1 MFAHPEDHVS
11 QNMKSISDTYE
22 VQVLIAYF
30 LDKIERP
37 CTPAQL
43 LEIATSDGVVNYFV
57 YSEVIEKMLENGNV
71 EIADSEMGEVYKL
84 TEKGRVLSQEF
95 KKMIPRSF
103 RDKILAA
110 GLRLFAKLRSE
121 NSVEFEIKPHA
132 NGYIVRCVSKD
143 VSADLMDLSLYASDE
158 EQANFIRSKIML
170 DPSGFYSKI
179 IDFVVGNE
187 EYVPDLSE
195 DIEQQE

>member
-57 YSEVIEKMLENGNV
+57 YSEVIEKMLENVANYYEEDVQLATEQMMTILEPAIIVVMAVVVGFLV
-71 EIADSEMGEVYKL
+71 IAM
-84 TEKGRVLSQEF
+84 LSPMF
-95 KKMIPRSF
+95 
-103 RDKILAA
+103 
-110 GLRLFAKLRSE
+110 
-121 NSVEFEIKPHA
+121 
-132 NGYIVRCVSKD
+132 
-143 VSADLMDLSLYASDE
+143 SLYES
-158 EQANFIRSKIML
+158 
-170 DPSGFYSKI
+170 
-179 IDFVVGNE
+179 
-187 EYVPDLSE
+187 LSNPH
-195 DIEQQE
+195 